1 MTRIEQRIRVMV
13 VDDHPLFRDGLCNAL
28 SSHVDIQIVGTSD
41 DGISAVAAAQ
51 EIQPDVMLLDVNLPG
66 QNGILTMRRLHRD
79 MPNAPA
85 FVILTAHD
93 DHDQVLQAFGS
104 GAAGF
109 INKTVHPD
117 ALVDV
122 VRAVSQ
128 GYYVAGT
135 QFMTRDEFTAWF
147 QSQLGQTQRRAAST
161 ELSVVLTQRE
171 MQILRCVADGM
182 LNKEIANQLGLS
194 EQTVK
199 NHVTSIL
206 RKLNV
211 KDRTQAAVAAIRR
224 GWVRFTSS

>member
-1 MTRIEQRIRVMV
+1 MTEARQLIRVLI
-13 VDDHPLFRDGLCNAL
+13 VDDHPLFRDGLRNAL
-28 SSHVDIQIVGTSD
+28 SSHADIQVVGTSD
-41 DGISAVAAAQ
+41 DGISAVTIAQ
-51 EIQPDVMLLDVNLPG
+51 ELQPDVVLLDVNLPG

-109 INKTVHPD
+109 VDKTVHPD
-117 ALVDV
+117 MLVDV
-122 VRAVSQ
+122 VRAVAQ
-128 GYYVAGT
+128 GYYVADS
-135 QFMTRDEFTAWF
+135 QFMTRAEFAAWF
-147 QSQLGQTQRRAAST
+147 QAQLSQLQRPTASP
-161 ELSVVLTQRE
+161 ELSTALTQRE
-171 MQILRCVADGM
+171 MQILQHVADGM
-182 LNKEIANQLGLS
+182 LNKEIAQKLGLS

-199 NHVTSIL
+199 NHITSIL

-211 KDRTQAAVAAIRR
+211 KDRTQAAVTAIRR